1 MTGKNI
7 IVAAIDAIIFLLGKS
22 LNKSFQ
28 VLHDLRG
35 LGFFYVVS
43 ASSSMFGFHL
53 VVQVACFLQLKPSHF
68 YASSTP
74 LPKSF
79 TTASGCIPLART

>member
-7 IVAAIDAIIFLLGKS
+7 TVAAIDAIIFLLGKS

-35 LGFFYVVS
+35 LGFYIVS
-43 ASSSMFGFHL
+43 ASSSMFDFHL

-68 YASSTP
+68 YASSTA

-79 TTASGCIPLART
+79 TTASGCIPLARM